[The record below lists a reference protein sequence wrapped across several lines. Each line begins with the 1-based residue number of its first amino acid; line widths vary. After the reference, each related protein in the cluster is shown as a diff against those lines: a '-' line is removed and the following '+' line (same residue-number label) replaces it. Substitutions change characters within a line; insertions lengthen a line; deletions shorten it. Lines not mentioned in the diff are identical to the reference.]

1 MKHDDRVYLQ
11 HMLDAIDTIKTYLI
25 GVDEATFRAQRL
37 IQDGVIRQLEIIGEA
52 VKHLSTAV
60 RSQYPHVP
68 WQDIAGM
75 RDQLIHQY
83 FGVDLDEVWLT
94 ATEDVP
100 LFKAEI
106 QVIRTALQADQT
118 NPPEIV

>member
-1 MKHDDRVYLQ
+1 MKRDDSVYLQ
-11 HMLDAIDTIKTYLI
+11 HVLDAISTIEIYLT
-25 GVDEATFRAQRL
+25 GVDESAFRAQRL

-60 RSQYPHVP
+60 RRQNPSIP
-68 WQDIAGM
+68 WQDIAGL
-75 RDQLIHQY
+75 RDQLIHHY

-100 LFKAEI
+100 LFKKEI
-106 QVIRTALQADQT
+106 QVILNELKTEQ
-118 NPPEIV
+118 